1 MRNFWIYAMII
12 VSIGILFYVFA
23 NKSSPILPVS
33 PEVSAVEKAFDNRI
47 NSENGEEGVLDEAS
61 YDLEE
66 TIRIIHGLELAKKE
80 TNSFREYLRFM
91 ATQDYSN
98 VAVDVIRA
106 KKRLLPI
113 LNKLSRAEKE
123 HEEQTEL
130 WKYFSKI
137 DEVIIPEA
145 AALSASL
152 ATKNYPAAA
161 INLTSIAVSSF
172 KAFKEQEKVL
182 DLIEDDIEDIE
193 DEYIAYLES
202 FTPTYLK
209 YMGEWDKVCLNRDKA
224 YLAIHQDKIDIA
236 LTSLQKAL
244 KVNPSDKESLILK
257 AYCLLYKEESLNSRP
272 LVSTAST
279 IKVKKLGRSGFMENE
294 NDIAEVDS
302 EPVGN
307 LEKAKIILDNYIKF
321 YPDRSAPALQ
331 LMGTYFYI
339 KGDKSLA
346 TSYYDQA
353 SVEYPRQS
361 EQLLDMLNS
370 YKQRSYLRKSAEGG
384 YILEL
389 YKSTMEGYGFFSP
402 NFQKAYIESQ
412 KGNLEASKE
421 EILKHFFRR
430 GNQQVFDYLISD
442 MQHCENYLSNS
453 FDLVFKEKSFLDLEA
468 TPKMWN
474 SNELNIKINNKSDI
488 KLSNVRVFL
497 CLHFTDMYKDDYEVF
512 KVDNT
517 VSNIEP
523 NSEADFGDIE
533 IDFELYGKK
542 KALDKDI
549 VSARAIIVTDQIVSW
564 VDAKDFKINGI
575 KEANDHYGNQQK
587 QNSDNLKEY
596 YEAVGL
602 DWEKTIKS
610 VKTKSKFV
618 IESSLIGKDKFK
630 VKIPRDL
637 AVLNPLFSI
646 NELGVTEA
654 VLPSSVK
661 LNGPYIELEF
671 AYNIPNNNNIKFYL
685 NSRRTKIKWDI
696 KLDENG
702 KAENIST
709 VLL

>member
-1 MRNFWIYAMII
+1 MII
-12 VSIGILFYVFA
+12 VSLGILFYVFA
-23 NKSSPILPVS
+23 NISSPIPPVS
-33 PEVSAVEKAFDNRI
+33 PEVSAVEKSFDKRI
-47 NSENGEEGVLDEAS
+47 DSENGDEGVSDEAP

-66 TIRIIHGLELAKKE
+66 TIRIIHGLELAKKK
-80 TNSFREYLRFM
+80 TNSFREYLRYM

-130 WKYFSKI
+130 WKYFSKVH
-137 DEVIIPEA
+137 EVIIPEA
-145 AALSASL
+145 ADLGESIS
-152 ATKNYPAAA
+152 THNIPAAA
-161 INLTSIAVSSF
+161 INLTSMAVSSF
-172 KAFKEQEKVL
+172 QAFKEQDKVI
-182 DLIEDDIEDIE
+182 DLIEDDIEDVE
-193 DEYIAYLES
+193 DDYISYLES
-202 FTPTYLK
+202 FTPIYLK
-209 YMGEWDKVCLNRDKA
+209 YMGEWDKICLNRDKA
-224 YLAIHQDKIDIA
+224 YLAIHQDKIELA
-236 LTSLQKAL
+236 LNSLEKAL
-244 KVNPSDKESLILK
+244 KVNSRDKEALILK
-257 AYCLLYKEESLNSRP
+257 AYCLLYKEEKLNSRP
-272 LVSTAST
+272 LLTTAST
-279 IKVKKLGRSGFMENE
+279 IKVKTLGGSGFMEKK
-294 NDIAEVDS
+294 NDIAEVES
-302 EPVGN
+302 ETVGE
-307 LEKAKIILDNYIKF
+307 LEKAKKILDNYIES

-331 LMGTYFYI
+331 LMGTYYYI

-346 TSYYDQA
+346 TSYFDQA

-389 YKSTMEGYGFFSP
+389 YKSTMEGFGFFSP

-442 MQHCENYLSNS
+442 MQHCENYLSDS

-542 KALDKDI
+542 KELDKDI
-549 VSARAIIVTDQIVSW
+549 VNARAIIVTDQIVSW

-575 KEANDHYGNQQK
+575 KEAYDNYEKQEK

-602 DWEKTIKS
+602 DWDKTIKT
-610 VKTKSKFV
+610 VKTKSEFV
-618 IESSLIGKDKFK
+618 VEPSLIGKDKFR
-630 VKIPRDL
+630 VKLPRDL

-654 VLPSSVK
+654 VLPSTVK

-671 AYNIPNNNNIKFYL
+671 AYNIPDNNNINFYL
-685 NSRRTKIKWDI
+685 NSRRTKIKWNI
-696 KLDENG
+696 KLDENEQPE
-702 KAENIST
+702 KITT